1 MNTKNSALRRH
12 DHEQIALTRTRE
24 GLEPKNTVELTNYGV
39 LISEHING
47 TDNVSADC
55 SSRAPR
61 VVVEEVEEVR
71 NKYDYSYLNFI
82 ESEVPTLDIEL
93 IKTEK
98 QRDVS
103 SSEVIEYVRHGWLG
117 KVKADL
123 EIFKK
128 RENEL
133 CVEDDCL
140 MLGLRVVIPSVLRS
154 MILSELHVTHMG
166 IVKMKSLARSHV
178 WWPGIDMDIAKITK
192 SRELCSGN
200 ASNPPRSQLNVWK
213 WPERLNQRIHVDYLQ
228 IKEEMYLVIVDSFS
242 KWLDVMK
249 MKHITSRIMILA
261 MGEYF
266 VTWGFPN
273 VLVSDNGPSL
283 VSEKFESFLK
293 RNGILHVRTA
303 PYHSASNGAAENAV
317 KTFKKHFKLL
327 VEDHVKKEVALT
339 QVLLS
344 LRNTPHCTTGC
355 ELVRPNLRSR
365 VVQQQARQQHYAPGA
380 RVRSFDVGETV
391 MAKVHLQNKWIRAEV
406 IARLSPVTYGVK
418 TTNGLMWKKHVDQL
432 RPTLL
437 QGESVDIGEDRGDS
451 IEKDPVP
458 LAREG
463 LTGNS
468 SLFDNYP
475 HEGST
480 PDGIAS
486 GLPSSYSSEFS
497 VNSSDPAS
505 VSPIPETAN
514 ILIETKDCLK
524 SQVSVPTKVPV
535 TPVLRRSIRNR
546 KLVQRLDL

>member
-1 MNTKNSALRRH
+1 MIFIRKRENISM
-12 DHEQIALTRTRE
+12 ERTM
-24 GLEPKNTVELTNYGV
+24 LAQTVT
-39 LISEHING
+39 SFK
-47 TDNVSADC
+47 
-55 SSRAPR
+55 SSGGG
-61 VVVEEVEEVR
+61 
-71 NKYDYSYLNFI
+71 

-93 IKTEK
+93 IKTETK
-98 QRDVS
+98 RDVPL
-103 SSEVIEYVRHGWLG
+103 SEVIEYVRHGWPG

-140 MLGLRVVIPSVLRS
+140 MLGMRVVIPSVLRS
-154 MILSELHVTHMG
+154 MILSELHVTHTG
-166 IVKMKSLARSHV
+166 IVKMKALARSHL
-178 WWPGIDMDIAKITK
+178 WWPGIDMDIEKITK
-192 SRELCSGN
+192 PRELCLEN

-213 WPERLNQRIHVDYLQ
+213 WPEGPNQRIPIDYLQ

-242 KWLDVMK
+242 KWLDLKK

-261 MGEYF
+261 MGKYF
-266 VTWGFPN
+266 ATRGFPN

-303 PYHSASNGAAENAV
+303 PYHPASNGAAKNAV

-327 VEDHVKKEVALT
+327 VENHVKKEVALT

-355 ELVRPNLRSR
+355 TPAELQIGRPMRTRLDLLRPNLRSR

-380 RVRSFDVGETV
+380 KVRSFDVGETV

-406 IARLSPVTYGVK
+406 IERLSPVTYGVK

-437 QGESVDIGEDRGDS
+437 QGESVDVGEDRGDS

-480 PDGIAS
+480 PAGIAS

-514 ILIETKDCLK
+514 ISIETKDCLK

-535 TPVLRRSIRNR
+535 TPVLRRSIRNQ
-546 KLVQRLDL
+546 KPVQRPDL